1 MTEKIKVWAQENLKG
16 DPVIWGVMFGL
27 GLISIFV
34 VYSATSTLAHKNQFG
49 NTEYY
54 LFRHTILVFLSF
66 FTAWLAHKIDFR
78 YFSLLSKLALWI
90 SVPLLLYAWLFGNT
104 INDASRWITI
114 PLINQSFQPSDLAK
128 VALIVALA
136 SMLSKRQMKIEDVK
150 ITLVPILIWI
160 LIVCSLIAMTNMS
173 TAILLFLTC
182 MLLMF
187 IGRVPVK
194 YLALLVLVGAIAGAA
209 AFTLG
214 QRAETVISRVEQFLD
229 DDQVGYQEKHAKLA
243 IASGGTFGKGPGKS
257 DERNFLPSA
266 YADFIYAIILEEYGF
281 VGGILVLI
289 LYLVLLVRGMRMVS
303 NSEKAYEG
311 LLSAGI
317 SFSLV
322 LQAMV
327 NMGVAVGLGPVTGLP
342 LPFVSMG
349 GTSLLFTG
357 LAFGIMLSVSRGPQA
372 SINEGSVKQG
382 KNFAKAA

>member
-1 MTEKIKVWAQENLKG
+1 MTEKIRLWTQENLKG
-16 DPVIWGVMFGL
+16 DPIIWGVMFAL

-34 VYSATSTLAHKNQFG
+34 VYSATSTLAHRNHFG

-54 LFRHTILVFLSF
+54 LIRHTILVFLSF
-66 FTAWLAHKIDFR
+66 FTAYLAHKVDFR

-104 INDASRWITI
+104 INAASRWITI

-136 SMLSKRQMKIEDVK
+136 SMLSKRQLKIENVK
-150 ITLVPILIWI
+150 ITLLPILIWI
-160 LIVCSLIAMTNMS
+160 FIVCSLIAMTNMS

-194 YLALLVLVGAIAGAA
+194 YLAMLVLIGAIAGTA
-209 AFTLG
+209 AFTIG
-214 QRAETVISRVEQFLD
+214 QRGETVVSRVEAFLD
-229 DDQVGYQEKHAKLA
+229 DDHIGYQEKHAKLA
-243 IASGGTFGKGPGKS
+243 IASGGTIGKGPGKS
-257 DERNFLPSA
+257 DGRNFLPSA
-266 YADFIYAIILEEYGF
+266 YADFIYAIILEEYG
-281 VGGILVLI
+281 VIGGVAVLI
-289 LYLVLLVRGMRMVS
+289 LYLVLLVRGMRMVA

-357 LAFGIMLSVSRGPQA
+357 LAFGIMLSVSRGPQV
-372 SINEGSVKQG
+372 SLNEGKVKQG